1 MGSGKSA
8 IGRQTAARLRF
19 QFVDTDDL
27 IVERGGMTIPEI
39 FARHGEA
46 HFRELETN
54 ALESCGMLSRYVIA
68 TGGGAVL
75 RPENHA
81 LLRRL
86 GFVVQLT
93 ASEDVIFE
101 RVSRNANRPLLQTP
115 DPRGT
120 VARMLRERRPLY
132 DQVADFTLDNS
143 TLPHAASAQEIITAA
158 RKAFGWD

>member
-8 IGRQTAARLRF
+8 VGRQVAARLRF

-27 IVERGGMTIPEI
+27 IAERSGLAIPEI
-39 FARHGEA
+39 FARHGEP
-46 HFRELETN
+46 HFRELETS
-54 ALESCGMLSRYVIA
+54 ALESCGMFSRYVIA
-68 TGGGAVL
+68 TGGGVIL

-81 LLRRL
+81 LLRSL
-86 GFVVQLT
+86 GFIVQLT

-120 VARMLRERRPLY
+120 VARMLEERRPLY
-132 DQVADFTLDNS
+132 DQVADFTVDNS
-143 TLPHAASAQEIITAA
+143 SMPHADCTQEIVSAV
-158 RKAFGWD
+158 RKAFGWE